1 MELKRLLKQI
11 VQNNDYH
18 TRFLNTLSLQENIG
32 ARKISA
38 SEQPETTS
46 FMVLKHAAE
55 EHRHAFY
62 LKKQIQKIAPDACPT
77 YAPEYLLAPHR
88 SKYYLN
94 KLDLETARYL
104 KTKLGLT
111 GSALKYG
118 CYLFVT
124 YAIEVRADILYPI
137 YQEVLDQYKSKVS
150 VKNIIIEEQGH
161 LEEMIAQ
168 LNLFSSEW
176 EIHAQSIT
184 TIEQRLYDSWIQDL
198 ADAV

>member
-1 MELKRLLKQI
+1 MELTELLKRI
-11 VQNNDYH
+11 VGNNDFH

-62 LKKQIQKIAPDACPT
+62 LKKQIHKIAPAACPT
-77 YAPEYLLAPHR
+77 YAPEYLLAPYC
-88 SKYYLN
+88 SKYYLH
-94 KLDLETARYL
+94 KLDLDTSRYL
-104 KTKLGLT
+104 KNTLGLS
-111 GSALKYG
+111 GAALKYG

-137 YQEVLDQYKSKVS
+137 YQEVLNAANSKVS

-176 EIHAQSIT
+176 EIHAQCIT

-198 ADAV
+198 ADVL

>member
-1 MELKRLLKQI
+1 MELTQLLKQI
-11 VQNNDYH
+11 VGNNDYH

-77 YAPEYLLAPHR
+77 YAPEYLLAPHH

-111 GSALKYG
+111 ASALKYG

-137 YQEVLDQYKSKVS
+137 YQEVLDQSKSKVS

>member
-1 MELKRLLKQI
+1 MELTQLLKRI
-11 VQNNDYH
+11 VDNNDFH
-18 TRFLNTLSLQENIG
+18 ARFLNTLSLQENIG

-62 LKKQIQKIAPDACPT
+62 LKKQIHKIAAEACPT
-77 YAPEYLLAPHR
+77 YAPQYLLAPHR

-94 KLDLETARYL
+94 KLDLETSRYL
-104 KTKLGLT
+104 KHTLGLS
-111 GSALKYG
+111 GAGLKYG

-124 YAIEVRADILYPI
+124 YAIEVRADILYPV
-137 YQEVLDQYKSKVS
+137 YQQVLDESKSKVS

-168 LNLFSSEW
+168 LNLFSPQW

-198 ADAV
+198 ANAL